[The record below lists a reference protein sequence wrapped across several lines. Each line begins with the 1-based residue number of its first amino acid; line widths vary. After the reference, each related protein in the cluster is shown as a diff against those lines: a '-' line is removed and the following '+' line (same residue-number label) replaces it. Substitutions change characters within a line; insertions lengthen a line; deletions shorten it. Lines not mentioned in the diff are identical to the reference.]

1 MRTSPSIVPGD
12 DQDIYLVEDDLGYWG
27 RVWTETDSGST
38 DLETVIIDMLSGQY
52 RNPVRVVAF
61 NVSEGWCRDASKNVA
76 IMLRR
81 RCDQRGRKLPT
92 WLEGFVD
99 RHRSETS

>member
-1 MRTSPSIVPGD
+1 VPGG
-12 DQDIYLVEDDLGYWG
+12 DQDSYLVEDDLGHWG

-38 DLETVIIDMLSGQY
+38 DLKTVIVDMLSGQY

-76 IMLRR
+76 IVLRR
-81 RCDQRGRKLPT
+81 RCDQRCTILPP
-92 WLEGFVD
+92 
-99 RHRSETS
+99 